1 MKEAE
6 DSSPVNHTSTLLSA
20 SPFLLLLSK
29 FLITKQEAKDSSP
42 YLHTLQRVFTT
53 PSGSNNQD
61 YLCTYPP
68 GVEHLGMIKNGRNN
82 DKERDQG
89 QLKVGASPEKIEKE
103 AKKATGTSHPEK
115 FKAKAPDGHHKDY
128 ILLLFVGLAR
138 KSTLVCLFVYL
149 FIYLFLSD
157 SRIVSHSPLTC
168 KWQSR
173 F

>member
-42 YLHTLQRVFTT
+42 YIHTLQRVFTT
-53 PSGSNNQD
+53 LSGSNNQD

-68 GVEHLGMIKNGRNN
+68 GVEHSSTIKNGR
-82 DKERDQG
+82 DSDREKDQG
-89 QLKVGASPEKIEKE
+89 QLEARASPEKIEKE
-103 AKKATGTSHPEK
+103 AKKAKRTSHPEK
-115 FKAKAPDGHHKDY
+115 FDAKALNGHHKDY

-138 KSTLVCLFVYL
+138 KSTLVCLFVCL
-149 FIYLFLSD
+149 FIYF
-157 SRIVSHSPLTC
+157 
-168 KWQSR
+168 
-173 F
+173 

>member
-1 MKEAE
+1 
-6 DSSPVNHTSTLLSA
+6 
-20 SPFLLLLSK
+20 
-29 FLITKQEAKDSSP
+29 
-42 YLHTLQRVFTT
+42 
-53 PSGSNNQD
+53 
-61 YLCTYPP
+61 
-68 GVEHLGMIKNGRNN
+68 MIQNGRNN
-82 DKERDQG
+82 DRERDQG
-89 QLKVGASPEKIEKE
+89 QLEVGASPEKIEKE
-103 AKKATGTSHPEK
+103 AKKAKGTSHPKK

-138 KSTLVCLFVYL
+138 KSTLVCLFVCL